1 MFMVS
6 LRSFPWNGNVP
17 VSISNCKRVEKEMNK
32 TPQIYSNMFKLVLV
46 MYHKYSQ
53 RPPVC
58 TLGVSSPV
66 DHLRGHILHRTTEGI
81 SLLIR
86 IY

>member
-1 MFMVS
+1 MFLLAS
-6 LRSFPWNGNVP
+6 QTAGRKHNQQDFIFLISSYKCQ
-17 VSISNCKRVEKEMNK
+17 SIKDESVCEGVCE
-32 TPQIYSNMFKLVLV
+32 L

-53 RPPVC
+53 GPPVC
-58 TLGVSSPV
+58 TLCVSSPV

-81 SLLIR
+81 SLLIS